1 MADKSET
8 GPIIDPAAQFNTMLA
23 EWEKMTN
30 SISESI
36 TGTKEFSQA
45 VNQSNAMQMQMRA
58 QIQKA
63 MGKALEVANLPS
75 REDIITL
82 GERVGA
88 IEGQL
93 ARIEAAIGTDLK
105 PADTA
110 RKPKPKRTRKPPET
124 A

>member
-1 MADKSET
+1 MADKPDS

-82 GERVGA
+82 GERLGA
-88 IEGQL
+88 IETQL
-93 ARIEAAIGTDLK
+93 ARIEAVIRTDLK
-105 PADTA
+105 SASKKA
-110 RKPKPKRTRKPPET
+110 KKSPKRTRKPPE
-124 A
+124 AE

>member
-1 MADKSET
+1 MADK
-8 GPIIDPAAQFNTMLA
+8 PVLDPAAQFNTMLA

-82 GERVGA
+82 GERLGA
-88 IEGQL
+88 IETQL
-93 ARIEAAIGTDLK
+93 ARIEAAIGTDLTSTSK
-105 PADTA
+105 KTKKSPQ
-110 RKPKPKRTRKPPET
+110 RTRKPPE
-124 A
+124 AQ